1 MTSRGRASVL
11 AVILALPLLAAP
23 SLTGAQPADTTP
35 AQPPAAPAAAP
46 TPDNTAATV
55 FDEVWRTVNEHFYD
69 ATFGGHDWAAIG
81 DRYRPLVASA
91 PTLAARKDAIN
102 RMLGELGAS
111 HTGYLTR
118 EDPAYY
124 DIADIFSGALR
135 RELPKFFPDGEVAYD
150 GIGVFT
156 EPVDG
161 KIFVSGLL
169 ADLPGATAGLR
180 TGDEIV
186 AADGAAFDPIASF
199 AGKADKTVTLAIRRE
214 AGGPTQDIA
223 VTPRRIRPNEAFLNA
238 IKASAR
244 IIEQGPRKIGYIH
257 IWSYGRWEDE
267 RAFEEAISTG
277 PLKDA
282 DALVW
287 DLRDGWGG
295 TAEPSYLNIFNL
307 RGPVMTTTNHAGE
320 SHIVNVKWRKPVVLL
335 INGGTRS
342 AKEILAYGFKKY
354 GYGPVVGTRTKGDVL
369 AARAYMLSDGSILEL
384 AIDDV
389 RVDGERIEGVGVGP
403 TVEVP
408 FTLQYSAGADPQLE
422 RAVEIAAQTPN
433 G

>member
-1 MTSRGRASVL
+1 MALRFRALVL
-11 AVILALPLLAAP
+11 AVLLLAAP
-23 SLTGAQPADTTP
+23 FVAGAQQTETTP
-35 AQPPAAPAAAP
+35 APQSTTSAPAAQ
-46 TPDNTAATV
+46 DNTAATV

-69 ATFGGHDWAAIG
+69 ATFGGRDWAAIG
-81 DRYRPLVASA
+81 EKYRPVVEAA
-91 PTLAARKDAIN
+91 PTLDARKAEIN
-102 RMLGELGAS
+102 RMLGELSAS

-118 EDPAYY
+118 DDPAYY

-135 RELPKFFPDGEVAYD
+135 RELPKFFPNGEVAYD
-150 GIGVFT
+150 GIGLFT
-156 EPVDG
+156 ERVDG

-169 ADLPGATAGLR
+169 ADFPATEAGLR

-186 AADGAAFDPIASF
+186 AADGTAFDPVASF
-199 AGKADKTVTLAIRRE
+199 TGKADKTVVLSIRRE

-223 VTPRRIRPNEAFLNA
+223 VTPQRLRPNETFLKA

-244 IIEQGPRKIGYIH
+244 IIEQGTRKIGYIH

-295 TAEPSYLNIFNL
+295 TAEPSYLDVFNL

-320 SHIVNVKWRKPVVLL
+320 THTVNVKWRKPVVLL

-354 GYGPVVGTRTKGDVL
+354 GFGPVVGSRTKGDVL
-369 AARAYMLSDGSILEL
+369 AARAYMMSDGSILEL

-389 RVDGERIEGVGVGP
+389 RVDGERLEGIGVTP

-408 FTLQYSAGADPQLE
+408 FTLQYSAGADPQLD
-422 RAVEIAAQTPN
+422 RAVDIAAQTPN